1 MSGDRVLHGLLVA
14 CAAIVGGTALCGLL
28 TLLVGGLLAP
38 AGGEVPGLV
47 LSLVGSVEIVL
58 VALLVAAPL
67 AVAAGVFL
75 DEHGSGPP
83 VAALRALLRDLDQVP
98 PLVHGVF
105 GYAVFVE
112 LLELGPSALAA
123 GLTLALL
130 VLPGIVEATED
141 AVRKVPAYE
150 REAALALGASRFQVI
165 TRVVLPGAARGIA
178 GGTLRA
184 AARALGE
191 AGPLIVVGAVLSAPG
206 RTGAPIG
213 AFSAVPWR
221 LWALAGSG
229 TREPFG
235 LALALTAVVVPLS
248 VAALRLQRGGQR

>member
-1 MSGDRVLHGLLVA
+1 MSSDRLLHGALVA
-14 CAAIVGGTALCGLL
+14 CAVLVGALALVGLV
-28 TLLVGGLLAP
+28 TLLAGGLWAP
-38 AGGEVPGLV
+38 AGAGAPGLGMA
-47 LSLVGSVEIVL
+47 LVGSVEVVL
-58 VALLVAAPL
+58 LALLVAAPL

-75 DEHGSGPP
+75 DEHGGGWP
-83 VAALRALLRDLDQVP
+83 VAMLRALLRDLDQVS

-105 GYAVFVE
+105 GAAVFVE
-112 LLELGPSALAA
+112 LLKLGPSALAA

-191 AGPLIVVGAVLSAPG
+191 AGPLIVVGAVLTSP
-206 RTGAPIG
+206 RWTGAPIG
-213 AFSAVPWR
+213 PFGAVPWR

-229 TREPFG
+229 TREPFV
-235 LALALTAVVVPLS
+235 LALGLTAVVVSLS
-248 VAALRLQRGGQR
+248 VAALRLQRGGSR